1 MKLSGKKYGYNIIAK
16 EAAITV
22 VGFWDAV
29 QGFKKE
35 YDLGEPALLK
45 MFGDEKE
52 YNGLHFWY
60 FWFLIQL
67 ITNRSN
73 FEIGDLNWLRSKE
86 YNDYFEYLDSRKGVR
101 NSEWNWQ

>member
-1 MKLSGKKYGYNIIAK
+1 MDYPCKLNYDPFLFMKLSGKKYGYNIIAK

-60 FWFLIQL
+60 F
-67 ITNRSN
+67 
-73 FEIGDLNWLRSKE
+73 
-86 YNDYFEYLDSRKGVR
+86 
-101 NSEWNWQ
+101 